1 MVFDARGVA
10 LTGANTK
17 QATIF
22 DEITADYLDY
32 RTTAFPKLKALCE
45 DAPEFAMAHLLK
57 GFLLLSLGSQT
68 TVPGAQACVDHL
80 RQRGGLNAR
89 ETGHLAALKA
99 WIEKDTHLACHNWD
113 MVLISEP
120 LDILA
125 LKLQHFSL
133 FWLGRAAHM
142 RDAAAR
148 VMPAWK
154 SSMPGYA
161 QMLGMYAFALEE
173 VGDYTRAEML
183 GREAV
188 ERHPDDLWAIHAVA
202 HVYEMQGDLQQGLA
216 WLNQPLTKWGDRNPF
231 KDHLWWHTALFAL
244 EKGEYARVLELYDD
258 AVWPDSSKFYLDV
271 QNAASLLARLV
282 SFGVDV
288 GDRWDAL
295 ATVSAERNGD
305 HVLLFTE
312 PHYTM
317 AFGSTGQMDEINKQI
332 SSLSRYATNAPT
344 TNAHVAENI
353 AAPVCAA
360 IRDYYRGDFAS
371 AVNRLM
377 PLRYEYQPIG
387 GSHAQRDVF
396 NIYLVD
402 AAIKAQQLP
411 LAKSL
416 LQERV
421 SLHQNSYGT
430 WQKLAG
436 VCDSLDDVATAKQAR
451 SEAARVAAAPWP
463 K

>member
-10 LTGANTK
+10 LTGANAK
-17 QATIF
+17 QAAIF

-89 ETGHLAALKA
+89 ETGHLAALTA
-99 WIEKDTHLACHNWD
+99 WIEKDTHLACHHWD

-133 FWLGRAAHM
+133 FWQGQAAHM

-148 VMPAWK
+148 VLPAWK

-202 HVYEMQGDLQQGLA
+202 HVYEMQGDLKQGIA
-216 WLNQPLTKWGDRNPF
+216 WLNQPLNTWEDRNPF
-231 KDHLWWHTALFAL
+231 KDHLWWHTAMFAL
-244 EKGEYARVLELYDD
+244 EKGDFTRVLQLYDD
-258 AVWPDSSKFYLDV
+258 AVWPDSSTFYLDV
-271 QNAASLLARLV
+271 QNAASLLTRLE
-282 SFGVDV
+282 SFGIDV
-288 GDRWDAL
+288 GSRWEAL
-295 ATVSAERNGD
+295 AIASQDRAGD

-317 AFGSTGQMDEINKQI
+317 AFGRTGRHDEAEKQI
-332 SSLSRYATNAPT
+332 TSLNGFAKTTPTSNAR
-344 TNAHVAENI
+344 VVEQI
-353 AAPVCAA
+353 AAPVCSA
-360 IRDYYRGDFAS
+360 IRDYYRGDFTN
-371 AVNRLM
+371 AVDGLL
-377 PLRYEYQPIG
+377 PLRYDYQPIG

-396 NIYLVD
+396 NFYLID
-402 AAIKAQQLP
+402 AAIKSKQLR

-416 LQERV
+416 LVERL
-421 SLHQNSYGT
+421 SLHSNSFGT
-430 WQKLAG
+430 WEKYAG
-436 VCDSLDDVATAKQAR
+436 VCDLLNDATTAKHAR
-451 SEAARVAAAPWP
+451 SQAAQIASAA
-463 K
+463 

>member
-1 MVFDARGVA
+1 M
-10 LTGANTK
+10 
-17 QATIF
+17 
-22 DEITADYLDY
+22 
-32 RTTAFPKLKALCE
+32 
-45 DAPEFAMAHLLK
+45 
-57 GFLLLSLGSQT
+57 
-68 TVPGAQACVDHL
+68 
-80 RQRGGLNAR
+80 
-89 ETGHLAALKA
+89 
-99 WIEKDTHLACHNWD
+99 
-113 MVLISEP
+113 
-120 LDILA
+120 
-125 LKLQHFSL
+125 
-133 FWLGRAAHM
+133 
-142 RDAAAR
+142 
-148 VMPAWK
+148 
-154 SSMPGYA
+154 
-161 QMLGMYAFALEE
+161 
-173 VGDYTRAEML
+173 
-183 GREAV
+183 
-188 ERHPDDLWAIHAVA
+188 
-202 HVYEMQGDLQQGLA
+202 
-216 WLNQPLTKWGDRNPF
+216 
-231 KDHLWWHTALFAL
+231 
-244 EKGEYARVLELYDD
+244 
-258 AVWPDSSKFYLDV
+258 
-271 QNAASLLARLV
+271 
-282 SFGVDV
+282 
-288 GDRWDAL
+288 
-295 ATVSAERNGD
+295 
-305 HVLLFTE
+305 
-312 PHYTM
+312 
-317 AFGSTGQMDEINKQI
+317 
-332 SSLSRYATNAPT
+332 SRYATNAPT